1 MYGRKPQ
8 NSVKQLSFNLKNEV
22 AKKKKKKTQLYH
34 SGVFAAYINFDPYAD
49 SRYICRRVSATGK
62 KTCTYF
68 NCALRTVTAAMK
80 LKDTYSYK
88 KLEKKIREQ
97 ELGRWFGKIKRL

>member
-1 MYGRKPQ
+1 M
-8 NSVKQLSFNLKNEV
+8 
-22 AKKKKKKTQLYH
+22 AKKKKKQLYH
-34 SGVFAAYINFDPYAD
+34 SGVFAAYINFDPHAD
-49 SRYICRRVSATGK
+49 SRYIRHRVSATGK

-68 NCALRTVTAAMK
+68 NCALQTVTAAMK

-97 ELGRWFGKIKRL
+97 ELGSWFGKIKRL